1 MPLVQPFDLLLTHD
15 RWATVNILNA
25 CEPLSSEQFHRRFE
39 MGPGSLH
46 ATLTHV
52 LAATLH
58 WSMRLD
64 PSVTRARPDADGV
77 QRTPTELLALHTEIY
92 DEFESIARAHP
103 LDDTITVNRN
113 NITLTIPRGVAV
125 THLTTH
131 NMHHRAQCVNMLR
144 HVGVS
149 PLPFTSVIEWQRMT
163 GNA

>member
-1 MPLVQPFDLLLTHD
+1 MPLIQPFDLLLTHD
-15 RWATVNILNA
+15 RWATRNVLLA
-25 CEPLSSEQFHRRFE
+25 CEPLSGEQFHRKFE
-39 MGPGSLH
+39 MGFGSLH
-46 ATLTHV
+46 AILTHV
-52 LAATLH
+52 LSATIG
-58 WSMRLD
+58 WSKNLER
-64 PSVTRARPDADGV
+64 SVTTARPDADGV
-77 QRTPTELLALHTEIY
+77 QRTPTELLALHTVIY

-103 LDDTITVNRN
+103 LDDTITISRN

-149 PLPFTSVIEWQRMT
+149 PLPFTSVIEWQRIT